1 MQEDKL
7 IASDGLSGDFFGKS
21 VSLSGNRA
29 LIGADA
35 RDGSVANE
43 GAAYVFEFDGTDWIE
58 TAKLTA
64 NDGEMNDLFGF
75 SMSLLGDRA
84 VIGAYASNDNGN
96 NSGSIY
102 VFDFDGI
109 DWLLSDKLTPS
120 DGALGDFFGY
130 SLSLSQNRILVG
142 STFDDDN
149 GGASGSAYVF
159 DYDGNDW
166 NETAKITASD
176 GAILDNFGHSVS
188 LFGDRAVI
196 SAYADDDNGTDSG
209 SAYVFDYDGS
219 DWNETTKLI
228 PNNGTIEAFFGNSV
242 SLSGDRVL
250 IGTFVDNDK
259 LFNNGS
265 AYVFDFDGSSW
276 SQSAVLTANNGTMDD
291 KFGFSVSLFGDRALI
306 GDYGDDGSITDSGAA
321 YVFDFDG
328 QSWNQ
333 SDIFKAS
340 DAAIFDEFG
349 YSVSLNGDKALIS
362 SIKDDDTGNNSGSA
376 YVFIVNEIIFK
387 NDFEPPVN

>member
-1 MQEDKL
+1 MKYLTAKSVSLLFTVFCIFGVCAESTSSYDKHNAKSLDKTQRSSLKTALQEDKL

-159 DYDGNDW
+159 DYDG
-166 NETAKITASD
+166 
-176 GAILDNFGHSVS
+176 
-188 LFGDRAVI
+188 
-196 SAYADDDNGTDSG
+196 
-209 SAYVFDYDGS
+209 S

-250 IGTFVDNDK
+250 IGTFVK
-259 LFNNGS
+259 
-265 AYVFDFDGSSW
+265 
-276 SQSAVLTANNGTMDD
+276 T
-291 KFGFSVSLFGDRALI
+291 
-306 GDYGDDGSITDSGAA
+306 
-321 YVFDFDG
+321 
-328 QSWNQ
+328 
-333 SDIFKAS
+333 
-340 DAAIFDEFG
+340 
-349 YSVSLNGDKALIS
+349 
-362 SIKDDDTGNNSGSA
+362 
-376 YVFIVNEIIFK
+376 
-387 NDFEPPVN
+387 